1 MYYKLPTTLYCEKDC
16 ISRHASDISSYG
28 QYAYIITGRH
38 SAKTNGSLSDI
49 LNALKAHNIN
59 YQIYDRINENPS
71 IENIMEA
78 VSLSD
83 KKCDFVIGIGG
94 GSALDASKAI
104 AMLLANPDKDENCL
118 YDNSKKLPHLPI
130 VTIPTT
136 CGTGSE
142 ITPYSILTIHKE
154 RTKRSLPHKIY
165 PSLALIDPMYLNS
178 APDTIIRNTAIDAL
192 GHLIESYINTNATL
206 VSRMFCIQGLNG
218 WQNIY
223 RILTDKTR
231 NYESYEKL
239 MMTSAFAGMA
249 ISHTGTCLPHGMSY
263 GITYEHNIPHGKAVG
278 TFLGAFVDNADS
290 DMRDT
295 VFSLCGFKDGHSIHK
310 AITEFCGTV
319 TLTSK
324 EVNTAVSGMLSNTK
338 KLKSCPYSVDEKV
351 LREMYQRSV
360 IIQ

>member
-16 ISRHASDISSYG
+16 ISRPASDLSSYG
-28 QYAYIITGRH
+28 QLAYIITGRP

-49 LNALKAHNIN
+49 LNALKTHNIN

-104 AMLLANPDKDENCL
+104 AMLLANPDKNENCL
-118 YDNSKKLPHLPI
+118 YDNSKKLPYLPI

-192 GHLIESYINTNATL
+192 GHLIESYINTSATL
-206 VSRMFCIQGLNG
+206 ISRMFCIQGLSD
-218 WQNIY
+218 WHNIY
-223 RILTDKTR
+223 RILTEKTR

-249 ISHTGTCLPHGMSY
+249 ISHTGTCLPHGRSY
-263 GITYEHNIPHGKAVG
+263 SITYDRMFRMEKQSEH
-278 TFLGAFVDNADS
+278 S
-290 DMRDT
+290 
-295 VFSLCGFKDGHSIHK
+295 
-310 AITEFCGTV
+310 
-319 TLTSK
+319 
-324 EVNTAVSGMLSNTK
+324 
-338 KLKSCPYSVDEKV
+338 
-351 LREMYQRSV
+351 
-360 IIQ
+360 